1 MAKRP
6 EQGTQEDEI
15 RRSNDE
21 FAIKTYLYTCP
32 ACTHSFYYCWILE
45 PNEYPSYCPCCGFD
59 NDPAHRNCEENQGI
73 KMDEVLNTT
82 TNAAKREG
90 L

>member
-15 RRSNDE
+15 SRSKWAVTLE
-21 FAIKTYLYTCP
+21 VHSFSCP
-32 ACTHSFYYCWILE
+32 ACSFEFFYRHALE
-45 PNEYPSYCPCCGFD
+45 PDEFPRYCPGCGFD
-59 NDPAHRNCEENQGI
+59 NDPAHRNCEEN
-73 KMDEVLNTT
+73 KYDMDKVLNAT
-82 TNAAKREG
+82 TNAAKRED